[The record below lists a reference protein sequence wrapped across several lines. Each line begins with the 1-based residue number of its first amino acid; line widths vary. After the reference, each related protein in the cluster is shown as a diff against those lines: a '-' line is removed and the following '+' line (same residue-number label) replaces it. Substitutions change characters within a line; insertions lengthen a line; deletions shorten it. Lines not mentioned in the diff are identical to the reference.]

1 MCVARKGLASA
12 CGPHRTGVGRG
23 KEREREKRGRGQA
36 NEKGGEERREAT
48 KTMRRK
54 LDGVKEKA
62 QKEGEG
68 ASEREWVS
76 EREREREVANAVSLP
91 SHPAQRERSNA

>member
-1 MCVARKGLASA
+1 MGRIARVL
-12 CGPHRTGVGRG
+12 
-23 KEREREKRGRGQA
+23 EEEEREKRGRGQA

-54 LDGVKEKA
+54 LDGVREKA

-68 ASEREWVS
+68 ANEREWVS
-76 EREREREVANAVSLP
+76 GKEREKLQMQSACRRIPRKGNVAA
-91 SHPAQRERSNA
+91 HRRDKGDRR